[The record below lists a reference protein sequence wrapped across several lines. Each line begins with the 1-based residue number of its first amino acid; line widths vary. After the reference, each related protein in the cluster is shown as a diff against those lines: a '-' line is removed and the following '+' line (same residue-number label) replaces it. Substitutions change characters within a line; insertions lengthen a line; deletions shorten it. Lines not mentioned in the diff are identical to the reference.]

1 MTAVPASRS
10 AAGRSLGVKAAVVV
24 TIPIAIV
31 VAVVPGL
38 VALSQDQ
45 DARAVVLW
53 FGSLSIAG
61 LIAAACVGAL
71 FGPRLGRDPVAFRSG
86 SILGMSGLAVVIGA
100 YAFGAGLAVMV
111 GVAVGP
117 DPMALAWIPVGG
129 TMGLAVFGLPAL
141 VIVVPHAIA
150 WRRLMRRWMDA

>member
-1 MTAVPASRS
+1 VPASRS
-10 AAGRSLGVKAAVVV
+10 ADGRSLGVKAAVVV

-31 VAVVPGL
+31 VAVAP
-38 VALSQDQ
+38 ALYAFSQHQ
-45 DARAVVLW
+45 DAVAAVLW
-53 FGSLSIAG
+53 FGSLSLAG
-61 LIAAACVGAL
+61 MVAATCAGAL
-71 FGPRLGRDPVAFRSG
+71 FGPRLVRDPVAFRSG

-150 WRRLMRRWMDA
+150 WRRLMRRWIDG

>member
-1 MTAVPASRS
+1 
-10 AAGRSLGVKAAVVV
+10 
-24 TIPIAIV
+24 
-31 VAVVPGL
+31 
-38 VALSQDQ
+38 
-45 DARAVVLW
+45 
-53 FGSLSIAG
+53 
-61 LIAAACVGAL
+61 
-71 FGPRLGRDPVAFRSG
+71 
-86 SILGMSGLAVVIGA
+86 MSGLAVVIGA

-150 WRRLMRRWMDA
+150 WRRLMRRWIDG